1 MRLKVET
8 NIVDDG
14 VKKEKTINILGT
26 EYEFI
31 TSVDP
36 DDKDMEGCDGVCFY
50 NRKQIKIVD
59 FYKRSG
65 WKDEPKESIER
76 RFKEVARHEI
86 VHAFLRESGLA
97 DSSLRH
103 ESWAV
108 NEEMVDWI
116 ATQFPKIYDVYKKLD
131 IL

>member
-1 MRLKVET
+1 MRLKAET

-14 VKKEKTINILGT
+14 IKKEKTINVLGT

-31 TSVDP
+31 TGADP
-36 DDKDMEGCDGVCFY
+36 EDKDMVGYDGACFY

-59 FYKRSG
+59 FSKKSG
-65 WKDEPKESIER
+65 WKDEPKESIEMK
-76 RFKEVARHEI
+76 FKEVARHEI
-86 VHAFLRESGLA
+86 VHAFLKESGLA
-97 DSSLRH
+97 VSSLNA
-103 ESWAV
+103 EAWAE

-116 ATQFPKIYDVYKKLD
+116 ALQFPKMYQVFKELD